1 MKQNC
6 PISTDVPKVIA
17 VVAFLLADFLIFTY
31 NSKNYGE
38 YLMLPTQTCEW
49 CDREIVHQLPKES
62 GSITCAGCHRKI
74 YGLWDEDC
82 RQVILS
88 KDVK

>member
-1 MKQNC
+1 
-6 PISTDVPKVIA
+6 
-17 VVAFLLADFLIFTY
+17 
-31 NSKNYGE
+31 
-38 YLMLPTQTCEW
+38 MLPTQTCEW

>member
-1 MKQNC
+1 
-6 PISTDVPKVIA
+6 
-17 VVAFLLADFLIFTY
+17 
-31 NSKNYGE
+31 
-38 YLMLPTQTCEW
+38 MLPTQTCEW

-62 GSITCAGCHRKI
+62 GSITSAGCHRKI
-74 YGLWDEDC
+74 YGLWDEDR